1 MFVLAITLHNMPEG
15 LAVGV
20 GFGAADGMEGLG
32 TALALMVAIGIQ
44 NIPEGL
50 AVSVAAVNAGLD
62 RKSYALFAG
71 ARAGAVEIPLAV
83 LGAVAVQVV
92 RPCSPT
98 RWGSRR
104 AQCCSSSA
112 TKSSQ
117 RPTPAATSGSPRWGR
132 WPAS

>member
-50 AVSVAAVNAGLD
+50 AVSVAAVNAG
-62 RKSYALFAG
+62 SSTG
-71 ARAGAVEIPLAV
+71 
-83 LGAVAVQVV
+83 
-92 RPCSPT
+92 SPT
-98 RWGSRR
+98 RCSRALVLVR
-104 AQCCSSSA
+104 SRFRSRCSAPSLS
-112 TKSSQ
+112 
-117 RPTPAATSGSPRWGR
+117 R
-132 WPAS
+132 